1 MKYPLSAPSTKIQRA
16 RKHLAELEAEIA
28 AFLAN
33 NPAKFNVEVVE
44 INGARTIQFNTH
56 ISGTPELIGAIVGDV
71 VHNLRTALDLTA
83 CEMVRVAQESDN
95 GVYFPFSES
104 ADQLDDM
111 IHRRHFD
118 RAGADAVAL
127 LKSLKP
133 YRNGNIALRLIHDL
147 DIHDKHRA
155 LIPNLMGVASPIIKM
170 RDDDGTINPRVIS
183 DPNSPSDI
191 KFVFPGEVGPT
202 GKELIPTLHELVE
215 LVEGIVEA
223 FRGIANCDPHGS
235 S

>member
-1 MKYPLSAPSTKIQRA
+1 
-16 RKHLAELEAEIA
+16 
-28 AFLAN
+28 
-33 NPAKFNVEVVE
+33 
-44 INGARTIQFNTH
+44 
-56 ISGTPELIGAIVGDV
+56 
-71 VHNLRTALDLTA
+71 
-83 CEMVRVAQESDN
+83 
-95 GVYFPFSES
+95 
-104 ADQLDDM
+104 
-111 IHRRHFD
+111 
-118 RAGADAVAL
+118 